1 VTAPTHL
8 LVANPA
14 AQSGRNAGR
23 IDRALRA
30 LAAVGI
36 RTRLL
41 PTLPDGGTV
50 AAVREAL
57 DRDGHRCVIAM
68 GGDGTFRE
76 VAQGLFESARREE
89 VALAMLPSGTAN
101 NHGRSFG
108 IEAKGSALERNVRVI
123 TAGRETRLDVGNLHM
138 MSGTGETVAR
148 ATFVD
153 SVGWGIGARV
163 IARRN
168 LDRRW
173 LEGKGRLGA
182 IYRDQLVYAGA
193 VLRTVVASRG
203 DDAFGASV
211 IADGEPR
218 EFDRLTELLVKGTR
232 VYAGRWVIDR
242 TSRHDD
248 GLFEV
253 AAFRDKRRWI
263 STAVV
268 DVLGGAVLDAGLRA
282 VGRPPGLLLKP
293 FRVSRLVIG
302 FRVPEGSPPP
312 AVQVD
317 GEEFPTSERATIE
330 VVPRAVRLIVP

>member
-1 VTAPTHL
+1 MHTTAPTHL
-8 LVANPA
+8 LVANKA
-14 AQSGRNAGR
+14 AQSGRNAAR
-23 IDRALRA
+23 IDGALRA
-30 LAAVGI
+30 LDALGI

-57 DRDGHRCVIAM
+57 DRDGHGCVIAM

-89 VALAMLPSGTAN
+89 VTLAMLPSGTAN

-108 IEAKGSALERNVRVI
+108 VEAKDSALERNVGVI
-123 TAGRETRLDVGNLHM
+123 AAGRETRLDVGKLHM
-138 MSGTGETVAR
+138 MSGAGETVAR

-168 LDRRW
+168 ADRRW

-203 DDAFGASV
+203 KGGVFGASV

-248 GLFEV
+248 GMFEV

-263 STAVV
+263 ATAVV
-268 DVLGGAVLDAGLRA
+268 DVLRGAALELLR
-282 VGRPPGLLLKP
+282 P
-293 FRVSRLVIG
+293 FRASRLVID
-302 FRVPEGSPPP
+302 FRLPEGCRPP

-317 GEEFPTSERATIE
+317 GEEFPTSARATIE
-330 VVPRAVRLIVP
+330 VVPRALRLIVP